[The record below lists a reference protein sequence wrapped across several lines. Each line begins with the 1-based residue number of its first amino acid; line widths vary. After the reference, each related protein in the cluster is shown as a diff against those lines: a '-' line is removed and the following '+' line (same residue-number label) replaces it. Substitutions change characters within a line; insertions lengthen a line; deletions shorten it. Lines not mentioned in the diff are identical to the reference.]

1 MADDWTRLEV
11 EAAVATYFEMLTKE
25 LGSESFN
32 KTTYRKALSRQ
43 LNARSDGSIERKHQ
57 NISAIMIEIGQPYIS
72 GYKPLGNYQS
82 LLRQVVIDRLLGSGR
97 LRQAIHDSVTAPSPR
112 IVADDVLR
120 RVEGPPKFA
129 ASKDPELFRDAIRVG
144 HLPMV
149 NFLEREARNTS
160 LGRAGEEFVVRFE
173 QARLRSLRQEELARR
188 VEHVAI
194 TVGDGE
200 GFDVRSF
207 DRDGSDRLI
216 EVKTTAYGKQTPF
229 FVSRNEVAV
238 SRGRDDDFHL
248 YRLFQFRRDPRL
260 YMIQGALDR
269 TCRLD
274 PVQYRARP
282 V

>member
-32 KTTYRKALSRQ
+32 KTEYRRALSRQ
-43 LNARSDGSIERKHQ
+43 LNARSDTSIERKHQ
-57 NISAIMIEIGQPYIS
+57 NISAIMIELGLPYVF
-72 GYKPLGNYQS
+72 GYKPLGKYQQ
-82 LLRQVVIDRLLGSGR
+82 LLRQVIVVRLQDSGN
-97 LRQAIHDSVTAPSPR
+97 LRQAVHESVTAPAPK
-112 IVADDVLR
+112 VVVDDVLH
-120 RVEGPPKFA
+120 RVERPPAFV
-129 ASKDPELFRDAIRVG
+129 ASKDSELLRDAIRVR

-149 NFLEREARNTS
+149 NFLEREARNIS

-173 QARLRSLRQEELARR
+173 QARLRSLRRDELAKR

-200 GFDVRSF
+200 GFDIRSF
-207 DRDGSDRLI
+207 DGDGSDRLI

-248 YRLFQFRRDPRL
+248 YRLFQFRRDPRM

-282 V
+282 A